1 MEPDTTT
8 SDAGAAK
15 GTGMTADGGPTA
27 NVIASA
33 SASSANEYEDVIVAS
48 NAFEHE
54 MKDKRAMIDS
64 IADPTVLLP
73 EYKDADSPG
82 FLPGIQY
89 LSTKYQMRRVR
100 GDGNCFYRAFLFA
113 YLEQVLMWHLEG
125 DSTRKENAR
134 QEHDRIRS
142 LIVNS

>member
-1 MEPDTTT
+1 
-8 SDAGAAK
+8 
-15 GTGMTADGGPTA
+15 
-27 NVIASA
+27 
-33 SASSANEYEDVIVAS
+33 VIVAS

-134 QEHDRIRS
+134 QEHGRIRS